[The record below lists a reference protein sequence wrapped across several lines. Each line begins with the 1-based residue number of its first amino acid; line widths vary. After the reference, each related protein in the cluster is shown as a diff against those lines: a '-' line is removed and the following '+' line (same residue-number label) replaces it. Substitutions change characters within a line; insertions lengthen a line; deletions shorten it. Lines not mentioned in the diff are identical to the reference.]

1 MGKKVM
7 GKNIKKLVSAHRF
20 STGIS
25 ARGTSS
31 SKGITGGK

>member
-1 MGKKVM
+1 MEKKVM
-7 GKNIKKLVSAHRF
+7 GKNIKELVTAHHF

-25 ARGTSS
+25 ARGTYY